1 METQEQKYIKGFN
14 HGYLMAIHE
23 PDLAKKI
30 VANKNDHNDYFK
42 GFVSGKQEHDLE
54 KTRQRLKGVSRN
66 NTPAKEK
73 VIVKGRGK

>member
-1 METQEQKYIKGFN
+1 MDTPEQKYIKGFN
-14 HGYLMAIHE
+14 HGYLIATHE

-30 VANKNDHNDYFK
+30 VANKNDHNEYFR

-54 KTRQRLKGVSRN
+54 KIRQRVKGVARN

-73 VIVKGRGK
+73 NILKARGK